1 MRAIKMHKQRIITGI
16 EKVFE
21 GYAQDEALREA
32 LVKYCCPFPLSP
44 TYAGRTY
51 VLNADGK
58 VYVTFENTHNQII
71 SRYDSSSKEAA
82 EKYFDDLCFKHIH
95 PLTLTKAK
103 KMLEADLGKRVEEL
117 KKDYARHPEA

>member
-1 MRAIKMHKQRIITGI
+1 MQHKERIIAGI

-21 GYAQDEALREA
+21 GYAKDEELREA
-32 LVKYCCPFPLSP
+32 LVKYCLPFPLSP

-51 VLNADGK
+51 VLNTNGK
-58 VYVTFENTHNQII
+58 VYVTYENTHNQII

-103 KMLEADLGKRVEEL
+103 AMLEEDLSKRVEEL
-117 KKDYARHPEA
+117 KKKYAQHPEA